1 MKNQVLNVKR
11 NLRQQ
16 ERTRASL
23 NKEGED
29 MTLINKLME
38 DMKTSMKNK
47 DTIRKNTITMVR
59 AAVKQIEVDDRRI
72 LSDEEILE
80 IISKQLKEKRL
91 VIEEFKKGSREDL
104 VELTEAEI
112 DILLDYL
119 PKQLSYEEVKAIV
132 IETIA
137 EVNATSMKDIGL
149 IMKTVMPK
157 VKGRTDGNIVN
168 TAIKEVLK

>member
-1 MKNQVLNVKR
+1 M
-11 NLRQQ
+11 
-16 ERTRASL
+16 S
-23 NKEGED
+23 
-29 MTLINKLME
+29 LINKLME
-38 DMKTSMKNK
+38 DMKTSMRNK

-72 LSDEEILE
+72 LSDEEIE
-80 IISKQLKEKRL
+80 DIISKQLKEKRI
-91 VIEEFKKGSREDL
+91 VIEEFRKGSREDL
-104 VELTEAEI
+104 VHLTLAEI

-119 PKQLSYEEVKAIV
+119 PKQLSYDEVKAIV

-168 TAIKEVLK
+168 NAIKEALN